1 MNLEA
6 IGVIH
11 SPFLTVEGTPI
22 QPRGAAGI
30 EGTVEVASALAP
42 GLKDLDGFERIWL
55 IYWCD
60 RAGYDEHG
68 LVVTPYLDRR
78 PHGVFATRAPARP
91 NSIGMSAVRLL
102 EIRGNVLR
110 ISDVDVLDET
120 PLLDIKPYVPQ
131 FDCYE
136 VKRAGWLQGVSV
148 ENALADTRF
157 EAKQAK

>member
-68 LVVTPYLDRR
+68 LVVTPYLDWDVSSSPSGNTRKCSENQRCGR
-78 PHGVFATRAPARP
+78 PG
-91 NSIGMSAVRLL
+91 
-102 EIRGNVLR
+102 
-110 ISDVDVLDET
+110 
-120 PLLDIKPYVPQ
+120 
-131 FDCYE
+131 
-136 VKRAGWLQGVSV
+136 
-148 ENALADTRF
+148 
-157 EAKQAK
+157 